1 MLIVRNADRGSFWAI
16 CVVLFWGKGGLFGKG
31 VAGQGDR
38 WDCRGEL
45 HDAGSLPA
53 GKAESQMIPLRRI
66 IVWISGASAGLG
78 AALAATIPFENAEVV
93 DISRRGGTLTTH
105 HVAVD
110 LADPD
115 SWPVVEKDFRQRI
128 EAGDPDL
135 VVFIHNAGTLTPLG
149 PADRVDTEQY
159 TRNVLLNSAAAQV
172 LGHAFLSAVSG
183 TRSEQHLIM
192 VSSGAAKRPHEGE
205 SSYCA
210 GKAAIDQWVRT
221 VALEQRRRSHG
232 CRVISVSP
240 GSVDTDMQ
248 AELRACNDD
257 QVPESARFREMEALG
272 RLAKPETV
280 ARTIWSLLDRNL
292 ENGAVLHVR
301 DLD

>member
-1 MLIVRNADRGSFWAI
+1 MS
-16 CVVLFWGKGGLFGKG
+16 
-31 VAGQGDR
+31 
-38 WDCRGEL
+38 
-45 HDAGSLPA
+45 
-53 GKAESQMIPLRRI
+53 PLRRVLI
-66 IVWISGASAGLG
+66 WISGASAGLG
-78 AALAATIPFENAEVV
+78 AALAATVPFESAELV
-93 DISRRGGTLTTH
+93 DISRRGGAPGAL

-110 LADPD
+110 LASPD
-115 SWPVVEKDFRQRI
+115 AWTTVEKDFRQRI

-172 LGHAFLSAVSG
+172 LGHSFLNAVAEG
-183 TRSEQHLIM
+183 DFEKHLIM

-221 VALEQRRRSHG
+221 VGLEQRRRSPG
-232 CRVISVSP
+232 CQVVSVSP

-248 AELRACNDD
+248 AELRASSPE
-257 QVPESARFREMEALG
+257 QVPVSTRFREMAADG
-272 RLAKPETV
+272 KLAKPETV
-280 ARTIWSLLDRNL
+280 ARAIWSLLDRDL
-292 ENGAVLHVR
+292 DNGSVLHVR
-301 DLD
+301 DLT